1 MTSGEIILNWVE
13 RHAPAQGIKANVLFF
28 ENKPAQE
35 KPWTKKLW
43 VYDLRTN
50 MHFTLKT
57 NPFRRSDLDEF
68 VALYKPEDPRAKRRE
83 NWSEEENGK
92 KKRGKSKDGRWRCF
106 TYDEIIKRDKANLDI
121 FWLKDDSLE
130 DSENLPDPEI
140 LAQEIADDLQTA
152 LEQFSSIAAELSE

>member
-1 MTSGEIILNWVE
+1 MFPL
-13 RHAPAQGIKANVLFF
+13 ANVLFL

-57 NPFRRSDLDEF
+57 NPLKRSDLDEF
-68 VALYKPEDPRAKRRE
+68 VTLYKPEDPRAKRRS
-83 NWSEEENGK
+83 NWSEEM
-92 KKRGKSKDGRWRCF
+92 KRGTSPEGRWRSF

-130 DSENLPDPEI
+130 DSENLPDPEV
-140 LAQEIADDLQTA
+140 LAQEIADDLQAA
-152 LEQFSSIAAELSE
+152 LEHFANISKELKN

>member
-1 MTSGEIILNWVE
+1 MTLGEIILNWVE
-13 RHAPAQGIKANVLFF
+13 RHAPAQGVKANVLFF

-57 NPFRRSDLDEF
+57 NPLKRTDLDEF
-68 VALYKPEDPRAKRRE
+68 VTLYKPEDPRERRRE
-83 NWSEEENGK
+83 NWCDEEG
-92 KKRGKSKDGRWRCF
+92 KRGKSPAGRWRSF

-152 LEQFSSIAAELSE
+152 VEQFAAIATELT

>member
-1 MTSGEIILNWVE
+1 
-13 RHAPAQGIKANVLFF
+13 
-28 ENKPAQE
+28 
-35 KPWTKKLW
+35 
-43 VYDLRTN
+43 

-57 NPFRRSDLDEF
+57 NPLKRSDLDEF
-68 VALYKPEDPRAKRRE
+68 VTLYKPEDPRAKRRS
-83 NWSEEENGK
+83 NWSEE
-92 KKRGKSKDGRWRCF
+92 KKRGTSPKGRWRSF

-152 LEQFSSIAAELSE
+152 LNHFASIAAELTAD

>member
-1 MTSGEIILNWVE
+1 
-13 RHAPAQGIKANVLFF
+13 
-28 ENKPAQE
+28 
-35 KPWTKKLW
+35 
-43 VYDLRTN
+43 

-57 NPFRRSDLDEF
+57 NPLKRADLDEF
-68 VALYKPEDPRAKRRE
+68 VNLYKPEDPREKRRQD
-83 NWSEEENGK
+83 WSEDKNP
-92 KKRGKSKDGRWRCF
+92 DGRWRSF

-152 LEQFSSIAAELSE
+152 LDSFSAIAAELKEH